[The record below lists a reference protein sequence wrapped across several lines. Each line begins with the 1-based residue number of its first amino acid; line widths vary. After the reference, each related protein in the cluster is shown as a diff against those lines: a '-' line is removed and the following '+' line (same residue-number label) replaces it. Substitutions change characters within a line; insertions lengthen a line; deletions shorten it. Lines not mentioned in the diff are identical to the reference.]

1 MKTGLSGL
9 FDRSF
14 WRAALPLALPIALQ
28 NLLMTSFRLVDTLMV
43 GRLGDVSLAAVGLA
57 GYVSFLVELIS
68 FGMASG
74 GAVFMA
80 QYHGAGNRAG
90 ILRSFGAMLMVM
102 APLGLLFTLLVG
114 LFPARVMGLFTND
127 ARLIAEG
134 ARYLRFASLSYAP
147 LSLSLMV
154 AAVLRCTERVHI
166 PLVTSGVCAALN
178 ALLGY
183 ALIFGAFGLP
193 AMGVLG
199 AGLALAVSS
208 MLNLLLLL
216 LLAKLKRTIVF
227 SPLRQIFALRGF
239 LKTFWPRAMP
249 ALLNEMLWGLSVV
262 CINMVFGRLGVD
274 NFAALTMQRTIG
286 DIVFVFFIGICNAC
300 NILVGKSIGA
310 GRVEEGKAYARRF
323 LYFVPLLGAALGL
336 VVFSLRGPL
345 VSMFDLSHAASATAR
360 TLLLIYAVD
369 VSIRNIPYVATAGI
383 FRAGGETRF
392 GMFVDIAVQYGI
404 VLPIAALCGLV
415 WKLPFAL
422 TYLCV
427 FAAEDVTKLV
437 LILPFYRSMRW
448 IKPIRQDDFAA
459 AVSEGT

>member
-127 ARLIAEG
+127 ALLVAEG

-208 MLNLLLLL
+208 MLNMLLLL

-239 LKTFWPRAMP
+239 LKPFWPRAMP

-274 NFAALTMQRTIG
+274 NFAALTTQRTIG

-310 GRVEEGKAYARRF
+310 GRIEEGKAYARRF
-323 LYFVPLLGAALGL
+323 LYVVPLLGAALGL
-336 VVFSLRGPL
+336 AVFLLRGPF
-345 VSMFDLSHAASATAR
+345 VSMFDLSHAANETAR
-360 TLLLIYAVD
+360 TLLLIYALD

-392 GMFVDIAVQYGI
+392 GMFIDLAVQYGI

-427 FAAEDVTKLV
+427 LAAEDLTKIA
-437 LILPFYRSMRW
+437 LILPYYRSMRW

-459 AVSEGT
+459 VSEGT